1 MPERDG
7 YIPGVP
13 CWVDTTQPDPQ
24 AAASF
29 YEAVFG
35 WELEDMMPPEA
46 PGHYF
51 VARQRGLDVAAISS
65 PPPGTP
71 SGATWNTYIWV
82 ESADDA
88 AKRVR
93 GAGGAVLT
101 EPSDVLQAGR
111 MAAFADPEGATLCV
125 WEAKEHRGAR
135 LVNEPVSLNFNA
147 LHTRD
152 AEAAKRFYGGVFG
165 WQTLRLP
172 AGGET
177 WTMPGYG
184 DHLEER
190 SPGLRKM
197 IADVGGPI
205 GFEDVVASIIPIAD
219 DDATTPARWSVQFSV
234 ADADATAARVQELGG
249 SVVTPPFDAPWARLC
264 VLADP
269 QGAAFTAAK
278 FVPENKDAGLE

>member
-29 YEAVFG
+29 YEALFG

-46 PGHYF
+46 PGHYL

-65 PPPGTP
+65 PPPGAP
-71 SGATWNTYIWV
+71 PGATWNTYVWV
-82 ESADDA
+82 ESADDT
-88 AKRVR
+88 AKRVQ
-93 GAGGAVLT
+93 GAGGAVLA
-101 EPSDVLQAGR
+101 EPTDVMQAGR
-111 MAAFADPEGATLCV
+111 MAAFADPEGAAFCV
-125 WEAKEHRGAR
+125 WQAMEHRGAR

-152 AEAAKRFYGGVFG
+152 AEAAKRFYGAVFG

-184 DHLEER
+184 DHLEETT
-190 SPGLRKM
+190 PGLRKM
-197 IADVGGPI
+197 IADVGGPA
-205 GFEDVVASIIPIAD
+205 GFEDVVASIIPIAG
-219 DDATTPARWSVQFSV
+219 DDAKPARWSVQFSV
-234 ADADATAARVQELGG
+234 ADVDATAARVEELSG
-249 SVVTPPFDAPWARLC
+249 SVVTPPFDAPWARLAI
-264 VLADP
+264 LADP
-269 QGAAFTAAK
+269 QGAAFTAAQ

>member
-29 YEAVFG
+29 YGALFG
-35 WELEDMMPPEA
+35 WELEDTMPPEL

-65 PPPGTP
+65 PPSGAPP
-71 SGATWNTYIWV
+71 SATWNTYVWV
-82 ESADDA
+82 ESADETA
-88 AKRVR
+88 ERVR

-101 EPSDVLQAGR
+101 EPFDVRQAGR
-111 MAAFADPEGATLCV
+111 MAAFADPEGAAFCV
-125 WEAKEHRGAR
+125 WQANEHRGAQ

-152 AEAAKRFYGGVFG
+152 AETAKRFYGAVFG

-177 WTMPGYG
+177 WTRPGYG

-190 SPGLRKM
+190 NPGLRKM
-197 IADVGGPI
+197 VADSGGPA
-205 GFEDVVASIIPIAD
+205 GFEDVVASMIPIPG
-219 DDATTPARWSVQFSV
+219 DDAETPARWSVQFSV
-234 ADADATAARVQELGG
+234 ADADATAARAGELGG
-249 SVVTPPFDAPWARLC
+249 RVVKPPFDAPWARLT
-264 VLADP
+264 VVADP

-278 FVPENKDAGLE
+278 FVPENKDVGLQ